1 MLREVVL
8 GVVQKMDQERR
19 NPASERIKTVLTAMR
34 SFNLSR
40 SQAHITRVMNLS
52 FLFSLYLIF
61 SYLSSVAIFVQAKVG
76 KAQIHNEHK
85 HTHKHELEHK
95 NKQYSRRQ
103 LQSPAKITLVL
114 KFDGNPEDV
123 SWTLTLQNNT
133 ALIDYVSPG
142 AYTGLTSGATVERVI
157 SVLLGQTYTFT
168 IVDVYGDGLADP
180 GYYAMFFGDNQSPL
194 QRSNVIFI
202 KDELRGG
209 KMDTIVF
216 KAEKP
221 TTPSPIAT
229 PTTSPA
235 PTSLP
240 TSCTGVD
247 GIAGDIADVFNPKPN
262 MKAPSVELPKNALC
276 TRHRS
281 YAACTNEQA
290 EDCQWIFF
298 SSSIRKGIC
307 RVDPVSKCLQTGDCV
322 CHTEDFH
329 GGRADY
335 GNGVVFHAPISISLR
350 DITEYAH
357 LMTYIETYTQPSAA
371 AQNLLHPLNDDFFIS
386 KVDFTARQIQYTFN
400 DTSPVL
406 FQAETHTVTFKVHY
420 LYMDTPISG
429 RIWSGLG
436 MVVNINTAGSTHTLT
451 VNGVT
456 YTLPVLKKWTCT
468 QIAITPTTI
477 YAAGIGI
484 DRIPSKETRPAASTR
499 LTLGKFTG
507 ELFDVRI
514 YSGYLS
520 YLDIREIGARCTGPH
535 DPAVLKASRD
545 IDYLYDREGCKPG
558 HESYFPE
565 PTNGGQT
572 YGSGPFATFWV
583 RPKIDPLDPTIW
595 LDIPEGEFDEERY
608 FQHKKVQS
616 YLWEKYL
623 FENDMIAFNL
633 KPYRSFTSADEI
645 PPFARSIW
653 NNPCRFMHQSNNQ
666 WSYPFYGNGMPTWTA
681 ALYGKSPDDVFD
693 LATVINNTTV
703 PLPSMALVAHEV
715 YHEFMGAM
723 YHTYAAYGTKW
734 FDESGA
740 SFAPAFTMP
749 AFDGIYSSFP
759 LAPAYPLGYD
769 NTQAETNPHFHTQE
783 LSLGDRV
790 RGGHIYNSWLMWW
803 FLAEYADLPHLM
815 GMMSPNE
822 RQTAGTWNGILHS
835 IRLYVET
842 ENMDFGD
849 LWGTFVAH
857 YRTWDFGPIGVAMAA
872 KEKSSVD
879 TAKADTLND
888 PPIPDSVTLEGRKTT
903 VYLNP
908 ASGTNG
914 VYVAGPSAQRP
925 GPFGWNCLTAQGVS
939 ASRVVAISIIWD
951 DGMGFQANTNP
962 PKLPSQQTDCD
973 LDSRFYNNVVMVYN
987 EATGKRRYWK
997 LKGKKPSTLYVHT
1010 GIEGPVTVHILMV
1023 PTPPTDY
1030 VGGRHFESNSAV
1042 SPFPIYSYKYSM
1054 QISDSLPTN
1063 AKLATEALKRE
1074 DGIMQHEVAT
1084 LGWWQIRCTC
1094 MDDPSTFSNLCVSP
1108 IFARITETSLTTGS
1122 PVSSSSIDPTLAVP
1136 FTLVSTSVPFS
1147 PAPMTFTPSSPSIPG
1162 SLVFTSVPTSSALST
1177 PTLSLI
1183 PTVSLSTSVAPSDT
1197 SQTATSTATPTL
1209 SVPSNFASPAPSMP
1223 IDLFLSYRPS
1233 QYHPPVF
1240 ESNLPTYLSSAL
1252 PSAFPSNRGS
1262 KQVAPVLSSGTLTPH
1277 SSSHPTNASFVTFAP
1292 TSISQGNIMLN
1303 ANKCSRPGES
1313 CTVNGDCC
1321 NSGCSQAR
1329 CISSATMKVSH
1340 MGEWT
1345 LQALFTSWSIVFTT
1359 VVILILL

>member
-1 MLREVVL
+1 M
-8 GVVQKMDQERR
+8 K
-19 NPASERIKTVLTAMR
+19 
-34 SFNLSR
+34 LS
-40 SQAHITRVMNLS
+40 ILCTLS
-52 FLFSLYLIF
+52 LIL
-61 SYLSSVAIFVQAKVG
+61 SYLSSAATLVQATIG
-76 KAQIHNEHK
+76 KAQTDNNDHQHYDNKNEHQLN
-85 HTHKHELEHK
+85 HYDNHNHDHESS
-95 NKQYSRRQ
+95 QYKYKRRSRSRPRQ
-103 LQSPAKITLVL
+103 LRSLAQITLVL

-123 SWTLTLQNNT
+123 SWTLTLQNTT
-133 ALIDYVSPG
+133 ALIDSVSTG
-142 AYTGLTSGATVERVI
+142 AYSGLTSGVTVERVI

-180 GYYAMFFGDNQSPL
+180 GYYAMYFGDNQSPL

-247 GIAGDIADVFNPKPN
+247 GIAGVIADVFDPKPKMN
-262 MKAPSVELPKNALC
+262 ALSLELPKNALC

-298 SSSIRKGIC
+298 SSSIRKGMC

-322 CHTEDFH
+322 CYTEDFH

-335 GNGVVFHAPISISLR
+335 GNGIVFHAPISISLR

-371 AQNLLHPLNDDFFIS
+371 AQNRLHPLNDDFFIS
-386 KVDFTARQIQYTFN
+386 KVDFTARQIQYTFQV
-400 DTSPVL
+400 TSPVL
-406 FQAETHTVTFKVHY
+406 FQAETHTVTFKLHY

-436 MVVNINTAGSTHTLT
+436 MVVNINTTGPTPTLT

-477 YAAGIGI
+477 YAAGIGV
-484 DRIPSKETRPAASTR
+484 DRIPSKEIRPAASTT

-514 YSGYLS
+514 YSGSLS
-520 YLDIREIGARCTGPH
+520 YLDLREIGARCTGPN
-535 DPAVLKASRD
+535 DPAALKVSRD

-565 PTNGGQT
+565 PTSGGQT

-583 RPKIDPLDPTIW
+583 RPKIDPLDPSIW

-681 ALYGKSPDDVFD
+681 ALYGKSPDAVFD
-693 LATVINNTTV
+693 LAAVINNTTV

-740 SFAPAFTMP
+740 SFGPAFTMP

-769 NTQAETNPHFHTQE
+769 STQAETNPHFHIQE
-783 LSLGDRV
+783 LSLSDRV

-822 RQTAGTWNGILHS
+822 RRIAGIWNGILHS
-835 IRLYVET
+835 IRLYIES
-842 ENMDFGD
+842 ENMDLGD

-872 KEKSSVD
+872 KEKTSID

-903 VYLNP
+903 VYLNSS
-908 ASGTNG
+908 SGTKG

-925 GPFGWNCLTAQGVS
+925 GPFGWNCLTARGVL
-939 ASRVVAISIIWD
+939 ASRIVAISVIWD
-951 DGMGFQANTNP
+951 DGMGFQANMNP
-962 PKLPSQQTDCD
+962 PTLSSQQAGCD
-973 LDSRFYNNVVMVYN
+973 LDSRFYNNVVVLHN
-987 EATGKRRYWK
+987 EVTGKRRYWK
-997 LKGKKPSTLYVHT
+997 LKGKRPSTLYVDT
-1010 GIEGPVTVHILMV
+1010 GIEGPVTVHIVMV

-1042 SPFPIYSYKYSM
+1042 SPFPMYSYKYSVKVLT
-1054 QISDSLPTN
+1054 SLPSTGETMV
-1063 AKLATEALKRE
+1063 AEAPKRA
-1074 DGIMQHEVAT
+1074 DGIMEHAAAT
-1084 LGWWQIRCTC
+1084 PGWWPIRCTC
-1094 MDDPSTFSNLCVSP
+1094 IDNITTSTSVCISP
-1108 IFARITETSLTTGS
+1108 TFIRSMETLLTLGS
-1122 PVSSSSIDPTLAVP
+1122 PVSLTSLSPILVTPPNLAP
-1136 FTLVSTSVPFS
+1136 SSVPLS
-1147 PAPMTFTPSSPSIPG
+1147 MEPISLTSSTFTPSFLASF
-1162 SLVFTSVPTSSALST
+1162 V
-1177 PTLSLI
+1177 TLR
-1183 PTVSLSTSVAPSDT
+1183 TVAPSSSASFIPDLSPLPT
-1197 SQTATSTATPTL
+1197 ISLSASVVPSFTLGTASPSATPILSFPATFSSTATPIPADQLPTL
-1209 SVPSNFASPAPSMP
+1209 
-1223 IDLFLSYRPS
+1223 YPS
-1233 QYHPPVF
+1233 QGYSPVL
-1240 ESNLPTYLSSAL
+1240 ESILPTFSFSSS
-1252 PSAFPSNRGS
+1252 PSAFPSSRSS
-1262 KQVAPVLSSGTLTPH
+1262 KEGDPVLSSSTLSPHSLSQLSNITLT
-1277 SSSHPTNASFVTFAP
+1277 TFAP
-1292 TSISQGNIMLN
+1292 TLISQGDAVFN
-1303 ANKCSRPGES
+1303 ANKCSSPGS
-1313 CTVNGDCC
+1313 ICSVNGDCC
-1321 NSGCSQAR
+1321 NVGCFQAR
-1329 CISSATMKVSH
+1329 CGSSGTLKLSH
-1340 MGEWT
+1340 MSEWT
-1345 LQALFTSWSIVFTT
+1345 LQSLFTSWYIVLATMA
-1359 VVILILL
+1359 IPLLLQQ